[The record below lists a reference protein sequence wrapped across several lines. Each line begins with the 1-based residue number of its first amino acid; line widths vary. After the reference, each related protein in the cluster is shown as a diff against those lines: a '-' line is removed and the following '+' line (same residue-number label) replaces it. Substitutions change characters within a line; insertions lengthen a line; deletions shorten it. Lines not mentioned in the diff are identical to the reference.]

1 MDDSNAMMAEG
12 ECKVG
17 KGESKERKDLIGGA
31 LVAKKVYAI
40 HLTIENFQVAYQSLN
55 NVLNYKKGK
64 VVHCGNCG
72 LVGHYA
78 NGCALRRR
86 CTYCQL
92 HTHKSY
98 ACAQKPA
105 DVCQIC
111 GEQGHTAK
119 NCEKA
124 PSCQLCEKRGHIATS
139 CPIFVIQ
146 GENKGLKSHPFTQP
160 QRKGKAGHYGKE
172 GKAKDRSH
180 YRKEKK

>member
-1 MDDSNAMMAEG
+1 MKNDNAKMAEHDYVMG
-12 ECKVG
+12 T
-17 KGESKERKDLIGGA
+17 GESKENKELIGGSLA
-31 LVAKKVYAI
+31 AKKMFVK
-40 HLTIENFQVAYQSLN
+40 HLTLENFQESYQDLT
-55 NVLNYKKGK
+55 NVLNYKKSK
-64 VVHCGNCG
+64 VVYCGNCG
-72 LVGHYA
+72 LAGHYA
-78 NGCALRRR
+78 NGCALGRR

-92 HTHKSY
+92 HSHKSS

-111 GEQGHTAK
+111 GVQGHTAK

-146 GENKGLKSHPFTQP
+146 GGNKGLKSHPFTQP

-180 YRKEKK
+180 RRKEK